1 MVYSSVIYFNNIRR
15 STMNKT
21 LSPEEVYNCLAENTK
36 QSLEKV
42 LDNYPID
49 MENIVF
55 RAIAQSPKCT
65 PKMMEKMLHETE
77 FGFKEA
83 EKKDSLTIL
92 HRASP
97 RREHERVSDPHN
109 FRTEALLRLKTFAQ
123 SPAVRGNESEFL
135 DVVAS
140 IARYIPG
147 ERKDITDV
155 YIATVNAKTATEH
168 TLSSVY
174 YKLYYSDPQKNENK
188 KSFAQ
193 NALKVFAATLSIN
206 NRHKQSE
213 ESLCSYYNAISRF
226 ASIAPQEVDHLIKV
240 ALKSDKNTDRSRQ
253 IANQTLQ
260 EIPTVM
266 QQKSN
271 APRTI

>member
-1 MVYSSVIYFNNIRR
+1 M
-15 STMNKT
+15 
-21 LSPEEVYNCLAENTK
+21 
-36 QSLEKV
+36 
-42 LDNYPID
+42 
-49 MENIVF
+49 
-55 RAIAQSPKCT
+55 
-65 PKMMEKMLHETE
+65 
-77 FGFKEA
+77 
-83 EKKDSLTIL
+83 
-92 HRASP
+92 
-97 RREHERVSDPHN
+97 
-109 FRTEALLRLKTFAQ
+109 
-123 SPAVRGNESEFL
+123 
-135 DVVAS
+135 AS

-174 YKLYYSDPQKNENK
+174 YKLYYSDPQKNEDK

-213 ESLCSYYNAISRF
+213 ESLCSCYNAISRF
-226 ASIAPQEVDHLIKV
+226 ASIAPQEVDHLINV

-260 EIPTVM
+260 EISPVM
-266 QQKSN
+266 QRQKSN